1 MAVFISLLLFLLGAS
16 IASFASLLAQ
26 RMQSM
31 PEGASIR
38 QLVGGRSACDGCG
51 KPLTARE
58 LVPVLG
64 WILVRGRC
72 DRCGHGVSP
81 AYPIMEFATGA
92 AAVALLFLNRGGA
105 SDLAG
110 VEFILL
116 LGVVAVWIEAATG
129 RIQVGL
135 MGLLLAGGLVL
146 SPFEADPLNRVGA
159 AALAGVVG
167 LAIAWLTRRRYRL
180 PMRASGLCAAA
191 GAGWLGFGSV
201 GLYLLVLCVLV
212 DVSLAASRRV
222 TSWAGPWIVAPTVV
236 ATLVL
241 ALWGGG

>member
-16 IASFASLLAQ
+16 IASFAGLLAQ

-38 QLVGGRSACDGCG
+38 QLVGGRSTCDGCG

-72 DRCGHGVSP
+72 DKCGHRVSP
-81 AYPIMEFATGA
+81 AYPIIEFATGA
-92 AAVALLFLNRGGA
+92 AAVALLFLNKGGA
-105 SDLAG
+105 SDLAAL
-110 VEFILL
+110 EFILL

-135 MGLLLAGGLVL
+135 MGLLLAGGLAV
-146 SPFEADPLNRVGA
+146 SPFETDPLNRMGA
-159 AALAGVVG
+159 AALAGALCFV
-167 LAIAWLTRRRYRL
+167 IAGLTRRRYRL
-180 PMRASGLCAAA
+180 PMLASGLCAAA
-191 GAGWLGFGSV
+191 GAGWLGFGAV
-201 GLYLLVLCVLV
+201 GLYLFVLCVLV

-222 TSWAGPWIVAPTVV
+222 ASWAGPWIVAPTVV

>member
-16 IASFASLLAQ
+16 IASFAGLLAQ

-38 QLVGGRSACDGCG
+38 ELVGGRSTCDGCG
-51 KPLTARE
+51 EPLTARE

-105 SDLAG
+105 GDLAA